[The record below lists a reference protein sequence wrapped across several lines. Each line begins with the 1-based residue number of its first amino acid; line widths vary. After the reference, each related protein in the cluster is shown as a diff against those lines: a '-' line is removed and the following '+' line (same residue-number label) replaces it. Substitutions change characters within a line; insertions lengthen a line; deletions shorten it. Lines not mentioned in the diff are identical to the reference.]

1 MQLQVCVPACLC
13 VSVGVCVCARVCV
26 RVCARVYVCVRR
38 CMRYGA
44 VRWEGGRVG
53 GRIEDYEATQVFITA
68 AGIQQKGVH
77 KHRCVHACAG
87 GWVNTE

>member
-1 MQLQVCVPACLC
+1 
-13 VSVGVCVCARVCV
+13 
-26 RVCARVYVCVRR
+26 
-38 CMRYGA
+38 MRYGA